1 MELSIG
7 TWWVLPMILFMGCA
21 ILLFF
26 FFFTFVYVRPQR
38 PEGALYESLVFQMS
52 ASRLMWV
59 LRSEVGPLIEQ

>member
-26 FFFTFVYVRPQR
+26 CVCVYVCPQR
-38 PEGALYESLVFQMS
+38 PEGSLYESLVFRVS
-52 ASRLMWV
+52 ASHLMWV